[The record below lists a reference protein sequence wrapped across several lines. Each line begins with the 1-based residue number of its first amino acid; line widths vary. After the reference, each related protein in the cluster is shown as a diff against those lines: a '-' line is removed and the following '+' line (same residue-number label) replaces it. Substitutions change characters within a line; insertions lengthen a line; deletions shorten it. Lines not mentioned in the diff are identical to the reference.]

1 MEHEGKLSVIKGL
14 HHNIVI
20 ILNTHIIRTQFFF
33 KWQSTKLHQKRG
45 VLI

>member
-1 MEHEGKLSVIKGL
+1 MEHEGKLGNKRVAPQYRYYFKYT
-14 HHNIVI
+14 HNTYTI
-20 ILNTHIIRTQFFF
+20 FF